1 MRTFVHAYTAECKD
15 SKQNI
20 VIIIIYCHERM
31 RSFVIFMWLV
41 MGKFVEEVEAGNINE
56 TGAKHILAKKIY
68 VRILCCSYLYTST
81 VNCVHPSVAS
91 LLLHLLPRRL
101 RSYVRIL
108 FCFSDAVTSTD

>member
-1 MRTFVHAYTAECKD
+1 MCTFVHAYTTDCKG

-20 VIIIIYCHERM
+20 IILIIYCHERM

-68 VRILCCSYLYTST
+68 VRILCCSYLYTPLQLT
-81 VNCVHPSVAS
+81 VSIRQSQVCC
-91 LLLHLLPRRL
+91 
-101 RSYVRIL
+101 YT
-108 FCFSDAVTSTD
+108 CCQDD